1 MCLLLFDTTM
11 TGEGDP
17 GGMRTIT
24 MRKNVRD
31 WTVGWEGDFG
41 PVAWL
46 FLISME
52 SLRCLVNASL
62 RVRGLTFYQIRIFGE
77 AGGMDGGLM
86 ELT

>member
-1 MCLLLFDTTM
+1 
-11 TGEGDP
+11 
-17 GGMRTIT
+17 MRTIT
-24 MRKNVRD
+24 MRKNVRN

-52 SLRCLVNASL
+52 SLRCFVNASL

-77 AGGMDGGLM
+77 AGGMDGV
-86 ELT
+86 